1 MVGYLSAT
9 AVMYFGVGTS
19 FLPSSTRAEANEVW
33 TYFFSAW
40 AFGLLMLG
48 ITRLL
53 IGKTPTDF
61 NSPRPQRVQWTDL
74 VIGAQALVC
83 VGYLLWG
90 LASRLEG
97 R

>member
-1 MVGYLSAT
+1 MVGYVTAT

-19 FLPSSTRAEANEVW
+19 FSPSSTRVEANEVW

-40 AFGLLMLG
+40 AIGLLMLG
-48 ITRLL
+48 VTRLL
-53 IGKTPTDF
+53 VVKTRRDF
-61 NSPRPQRVQWTDL
+61 NSPRPQRIRWTDL

-90 LASRLEG
+90 LASRMEG